1 MSCSEYNGSA
11 LQNYKGIL
19 IPFAC
24 GLGHEGL
31 LEHGVAT
38 VILNEYLMF
47 KALVTVC
54 QILQGLAESCLGKW

>member
-47 KALVTVC
+47 KALVTV
-54 QILQGLAESCLGKW
+54 